1 SVAEEVRALGR
12 RALPLISDVRRAE
25 AIDELVQ
32 RSVSELGGIDILINN
47 AGAARGKDRVP
58 VVDLDEAIWRN
69 VIETNLTGTFLMSR
83 AVARQMIKQG
93 RGGRGEQWERVIK
106 ERVPLGRAGTGED
119 IAHLTVFLCT
129 PKAEWITGQSYI
141 VDGGTVR
148 QG

>member
-58 VVDLDEAIWRN
+58 VVELDEAIWRN

-93 RGGRGEQWERVIK
+93 RGGRIVNISSI
-106 ERVPLGRAGTGED
+106 AGKTHG
-119 IAHLTVFLCT
+119 A
-129 PKAEWITGQSYI
+129 
-141 VDGGTVR
+141 
-148 QG
+148 